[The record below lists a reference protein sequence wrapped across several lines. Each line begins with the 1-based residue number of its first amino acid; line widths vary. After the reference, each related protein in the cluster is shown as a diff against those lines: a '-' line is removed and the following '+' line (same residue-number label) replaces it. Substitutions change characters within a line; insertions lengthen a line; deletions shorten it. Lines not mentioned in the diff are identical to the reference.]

1 MPSICLQKIRK
12 EHASLSAVLRSLLLL
27 LDKGPGDAP
36 EAFFDSMRAMLFYID
51 EIPERLH
58 HPKESR
64 LLFPLVLQ
72 RAPEVAPVLAQLEQ
86 DHAGGEAA
94 VRQLQH
100 LLLAWELLGETRR
113 PAFVDGFTRYVN
125 LYLAHMQLEE
135 QEILP
140 AAQRHLS
147 AADWEALDQAFEQ
160 NCDPLTGKYKP
171 DPVYE
176 QLFARIVR
184 TAPAPIGLGA
194 G

>member
-100 LLLAWELLGETRR
+100 LLLAWELMGEPRR
-113 PAFVDGFTRYVN
+113 APFANELARYVQF
-125 LYLAHMQLEE
+125 YMEHMRLEE
-135 QEILP
+135 TQVLP
-140 AAQRHLS
+140 LAQQHLDGDDWRELDAAF
-147 AADWEALDQAFEQ
+147 ANNA
-160 NCDPLTGKYKP
+160 DPLCDSQPRDAAY
-171 DPVYE
+171 DR
-176 QLFARIVR
+176 LFSRIVLR
-184 TAPAPIGLGA
+184 APSPIGLG
-194 G
+194 

>member
-100 LLLAWELLGETRR
+100 LLLAWELLGEPRR
-113 PAFVDGFTRYVN
+113 APFANELARYVQF
-125 LYLAHMQLEE
+125 YMEHMRLEE
-135 QEILP
+135 TQVLP
-140 AAQRHLS
+140 LAQQHLDGDDWRELDAAF
-147 AADWEALDQAFEQ
+147 ANNA
-160 NCDPLTGKYKP
+160 DPLCDSQPRDAAY
-171 DPVYE
+171 DR
-176 QLFARIVR
+176 LFSRIVLR
-184 TAPAPIGLGA
+184 APSPIGLG
-194 G
+194 

>member
-100 LLLAWELLGETRR
+100 LLLAWELMGESRR
-113 PAFVDGFTRYVN
+113 ATFVEALDRYITF
-125 LYLAHMQLEE
+125 YLEHMRLEE
-135 QEILP
+135 TVVLP
-140 AAQRHLS
+140 AALQHLTDEDW
-147 AADWEALDQAFEQ
+147 AAMDAAFASNTDVLAQ
-160 NCDPLTGKYKP
+160 GVTP
-171 DPVYE
+171 DPAYE
-176 QLFARIVR
+176 RLFSRIVHS
-184 TAPAPIGLGA
+184 APPPLGM
-194 G
+194 GR

>member
-100 LLLAWELLGETRR
+100 LLRAWELMGEPRR
-113 PAFVDGFTRYVN
+113 APFANELARYVQF
-125 LYLAHMQLEE
+125 YMEHMRLEE
-135 QEILP
+135 TQVLP
-140 AAQRHLS
+140 LAQQHLDGDDWRELDAAF
-147 AADWEALDQAFEQ
+147 ANNA
-160 NCDPLTGKYKP
+160 DPLCDSQPRDAAY
-171 DPVYE
+171 DR
-176 QLFARIVR
+176 LFSRIVLR
-184 TAPAPIGLGA
+184 APSPIGLG
-194 G
+194 

>member
-94 VRQLQH
+94 VRRLQH
-100 LLLAWELLGETRR
+100 LLLAWELMGEPRR
-113 PAFVDGFTRYVN
+113 APFANELARYVQF
-125 LYLAHMQLEE
+125 YMEHMRLEE
-135 QEILP
+135 TQVLP
-140 AAQRHLS
+140 LAQQHLDGDDWRELDAAF
-147 AADWEALDQAFEQ
+147 ANNA
-160 NCDPLTGKYKP
+160 DPLCDSQPRDAAY
-171 DPVYE
+171 DR
-176 QLFARIVR
+176 LFSRIVLR
-184 TAPAPIGLGA
+184 APSPIGLG
-194 G
+194 

>member
-100 LLLAWELLGETRR
+100 LLLAWELMGEPRR
-113 PAFVDGFTRYVN
+113 APFANELARYVQF
-125 LYLAHMQLEE
+125 YMEHMRLEE
-135 QEILP
+135 AQVLP
-140 AAQRHLS
+140 LAQQHLDGDDWRELDAAF
-147 AADWEALDQAFEQ
+147 ANNA
-160 NCDPLTGKYKP
+160 DPLCDSQPRDAAY
-171 DPVYE
+171 DR
-176 QLFARIVR
+176 LFSRIVLR
-184 TAPAPIGLGA
+184 APSPIGLG
-194 G
+194 

>member
-27 LDKGPGDAP
+27 LDKGPGDSP
-36 EAFFDSMRAMLFYID
+36 EAFFDSLRAMLFYID

-100 LLLAWELLGETRR
+100 LLLAWELLGEPRR
-113 PAFVDGFTRYVN
+113 APFANELARYVQF
-125 LYLAHMQLEE
+125 YMEHMRLEE
-135 QEILP
+135 TQVLP
-140 AAQRHLS
+140 LAQQHLDGDDWRELDAAF
-147 AADWEALDQAFEQ
+147 ANNA
-160 NCDPLTGKYKP
+160 DPLCDSQPRDAAY
-171 DPVYE
+171 DR
-176 QLFARIVR
+176 LFSRIVLR
-184 TAPAPIGLGA
+184 APSPIGLG
-194 G
+194 

>member
-100 LLLAWELLGETRR
+100 LLLAWELLGEPRR
-113 PAFVDGFTRYVN
+113 APFANELTRYVQF
-125 LYLAHMQLEE
+125 YMEHMRLEE
-135 QEILP
+135 TQVLP
-140 AAQRHLS
+140 RAQQHLDGDDWRELDAAF
-147 AADWEALDQAFEQ
+147 ANNA
-160 NCDPLTGKYKP
+160 DPLCDSQPRDAAY
-171 DPVYE
+171 DR
-176 QLFARIVR
+176 LFSRIVLR
-184 TAPAPIGLGA
+184 APSPIGLG
-194 G
+194 

>member
-36 EAFFDSMRAMLFYID
+36 EAFFDSMRAMLFYIA

-58 HPKESR
+58 PPKESR

-100 LLLAWELLGETRR
+100 LLLAWELMGEPRR
-113 PAFVDGFTRYVN
+113 APFANELARYVQF
-125 LYLAHMQLEE
+125 YMEHMRLEE
-135 QEILP
+135 TQVLP
-140 AAQRHLS
+140 LAQQHLDGDDWRELDAAF
-147 AADWEALDQAFEQ
+147 ANNA
-160 NCDPLTGKYKP
+160 DPLCDSQPRDAAY
-171 DPVYE
+171 DR
-176 QLFARIVR
+176 LFSRIVLR
-184 TAPAPIGLGA
+184 APSPIGLG
-194 G
+194 

>member
-12 EHASLSAVLRSLLLL
+12 EHASLSAVLRSLRLL

-100 LLLAWELLGETRR
+100 LLLAWELMGEPRR
-113 PAFVDGFTRYVN
+113 APFANELARYVQF
-125 LYLAHMQLEE
+125 YMEHMRLEE
-135 QEILP
+135 TQVLP
-140 AAQRHLS
+140 LAQQHLDGDDWRELDAAF
-147 AADWEALDQAFEQ
+147 ANNA
-160 NCDPLTGKYKP
+160 DPLCDSQPRDAAY
-171 DPVYE
+171 DR
-176 QLFARIVR
+176 LFSRIVLR
-184 TAPAPIGLGA
+184 APSPIGLG
-194 G
+194 

>member
-100 LLLAWELLGETRR
+100 LLLAWELMGEPRR
-113 PAFVDGFTRYVN
+113 APFAN
-125 LYLAHMQLEE
+125 NA
-135 QEILP
+135 
-140 AAQRHLS
+140 
-147 AADWEALDQAFEQ
+147 
-160 NCDPLTGKYKP
+160 DPLCDSQPRDAAY
-171 DPVYE
+171 DR
-176 QLFARIVR
+176 LFSRIVLR
-184 TAPAPIGLGA
+184 APSPIGLG
-194 G
+194 

>member
-100 LLLAWELLGETRR
+100 LLLAWELMGEPRR
-113 PAFVDGFTRYVN
+113 APFANELARYVQF
-125 LYLAHMQLEE
+125 YMEHMRLEE
-135 QEILP
+135 TQVLQLAQQHLDGDDWRELD
-140 AAQRHLS
+140 AAF
-147 AADWEALDQAFEQ
+147 ANNA
-160 NCDPLTGKYKP
+160 DPLCDSQPRDAAY
-171 DPVYE
+171 DR
-176 QLFARIVR
+176 LFSRIVLR
-184 TAPAPIGLGA
+184 APSPIGLG
-194 G
+194 

>member
-51 EIPERLH
+51 EFPERLH

-100 LLLAWELLGETRR
+100 LLLAWELMGEPRR
-113 PAFVDGFTRYVN
+113 APFANELARYVQF
-125 LYLAHMQLEE
+125 YLEHMRLEE
-135 QEILP
+135 TQVLP
-140 AAQRHLS
+140 LAQQHLDGDDWRELDAAF
-147 AADWEALDQAFEQ
+147 ANNA
-160 NCDPLTGKYKP
+160 DPLCDSQPRDAAY
-171 DPVYE
+171 DR
-176 QLFARIVR
+176 LFSRIVLR
-184 TAPAPIGLGA
+184 APSPIGLG
-194 G
+194 

>member
-100 LLLAWELLGETRR
+100 LLLAWELMGEPRR
-113 PAFVDGFTRYVN
+113 APFANELARYVQF
-125 LYLAHMQLEE
+125 YMEHMRLEE
-135 QEILP
+135 TQVLP
-140 AAQRHLS
+140 LAQQHLDGDDWRELDAAF
-147 AADWEALDQAFEQ
+147 ANNA
-160 NCDPLTGKYKP
+160 DPLCDSQPRDAAY
-171 DPVYE
+171 DR
-176 QLFARIVR
+176 LFSRIVLR
-184 TAPAPIGLGA
+184 APSPLGLG
-194 G
+194 

>member
-51 EIPERLH
+51 EFPERLH

-100 LLLAWELLGETRR
+100 LLLAWELMGEPRR
-113 PAFVDGFTRYVN
+113 APFANELARYVQF
-125 LYLAHMQLEE
+125 YMEHMRLEE
-135 QEILP
+135 TQVLP
-140 AAQRHLS
+140 LAQQHLDGDDWRELDAAF
-147 AADWEALDQAFEQ
+147 ANNA
-160 NCDPLTGKYKP
+160 DPLCDSQPRDAAY
-171 DPVYE
+171 DR
-176 QLFARIVR
+176 LFSRIVLR
-184 TAPAPIGLGA
+184 APSPIGLG
-194 G
+194 

>member
-51 EIPERLH
+51 EVPERLH

-100 LLLAWELLGETRR
+100 LLLAWELMGEPRR
-113 PAFVDGFTRYVN
+113 APFANELARYVQF
-125 LYLAHMQLEE
+125 YMEHMRLEE
-135 QEILP
+135 TQVLP
-140 AAQRHLS
+140 LAQQHLDGDDWRELDAAF
-147 AADWEALDQAFEQ
+147 ANNA
-160 NCDPLTGKYKP
+160 DPLCDSQPRDAAY
-171 DPVYE
+171 DR
-176 QLFARIVR
+176 LFSRIVLR
-184 TAPAPIGLGA
+184 APSPIGLG
-194 G
+194 

>member
-100 LLLAWELLGETRR
+100 LLLAWELMGEPRR
-113 PAFVDGFTRYVN
+113 APFANELARYVQF
-125 LYLAHMQLEE
+125 YMEHMRLEE
-135 QEILP
+135 TQVLLGQRQHLDGDDWRELD
-140 AAQRHLS
+140 AAF
-147 AADWEALDQAFEQ
+147 ANNA
-160 NCDPLTGKYKP
+160 DPLCDSQPRDAAY
-171 DPVYE
+171 DR
-176 QLFARIVR
+176 LFSRIVLR
-184 TAPAPIGLGA
+184 APSPIGLG
-194 G
+194 

>member
-72 RAPEVAPVLAQLEQ
+72 RAPEVAPALAQLEQ

-100 LLLAWELLGETRR
+100 LLLAWELLGEPRR
-113 PAFVDGFTRYVN
+113 APFANELARYVQF
-125 LYLAHMQLEE
+125 YMEHMRLEE
-135 QEILP
+135 AQVLP
-140 AAQRHLS
+140 LAQQHLDGDDWRELDAAF
-147 AADWEALDQAFEQ
+147 ANNA
-160 NCDPLTGKYKP
+160 DPLCDSQPRDAAY
-171 DPVYE
+171 DR
-176 QLFARIVR
+176 LFSRIVLR
-184 TAPAPIGLGA
+184 APSPIGLG
-194 G
+194 